1 MVASSATGKH
11 YRSLYGRAANIQ
23 ELGAVGRPQ
32 VGWCVLPR
40 SELVA
45 GDVMLAQKIAL
56 ETDEASTMAIANR
69 FPTRLVASG
78 RLTG

>member
-1 MVASSATGKH
+1 MVASSATGKR
-11 YRSLYGRAANIQ
+11 YLILYGRSANIQ
-23 ELGAVGRPQ
+23 DGADGRPQ

-45 GDVMLAQKIAL
+45 GDVMPAQKIAL

-69 FPTRLVASG
+69 FPTRLVARG